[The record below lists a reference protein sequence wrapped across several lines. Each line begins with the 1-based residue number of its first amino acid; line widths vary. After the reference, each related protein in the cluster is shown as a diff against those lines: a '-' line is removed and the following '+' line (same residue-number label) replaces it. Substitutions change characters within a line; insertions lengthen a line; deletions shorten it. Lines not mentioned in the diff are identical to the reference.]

1 LIHPDFDDCRATGAY
16 DAGGV
21 GLVLELTLRTS
32 NFHKTHFYFLWPTG
46 HKLQSPEPG
55 VQHGSHSS
63 SVAMKLWGAGVIE
76 ERWQIWQVDC

>member
-32 NFHKTHFYFLWPTG
+32 NFHITHFYFLWPTG
-46 HKLQSPEPG
+46 HKLQSPETRRSTR
-55 VQHGSHSS
+55 QSFISLRDE
-63 SVAMKLWGAGVIE
+63 AIGARGCE